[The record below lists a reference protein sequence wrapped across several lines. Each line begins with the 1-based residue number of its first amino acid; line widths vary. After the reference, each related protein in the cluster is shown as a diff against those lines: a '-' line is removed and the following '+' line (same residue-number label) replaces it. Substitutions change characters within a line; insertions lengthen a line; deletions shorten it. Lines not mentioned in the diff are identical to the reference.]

1 MTTEEQAAQATQ
13 AVAPG
18 RADLDVG
25 AIVGLLRR
33 KRGMSLDELATR
45 SDLSPSFI
53 SAVER
58 GKSDIALGRL
68 ARIAAVFG
76 LDVASL
82 LTYSSNT
89 ARPRFLTSDDRMP
102 VDRGE
107 GVDYRRLRLPGVDFE
122 LITVSF
128 EPRTAFRD
136 ALAHD
141 GIDIVYIPVGS
152 IVLVFDGVDYVMD
165 AGDSGVWSGR
175 TPHAFRND
183 TDSPAQLVAVVTD
196 TVWDLT

>member
-1 MTTEEQAAQATQ
+1 
-13 AVAPG
+13 
-18 RADLDVG
+18 
-25 AIVGLLRR
+25 
-33 KRGMSLDELATR
+33 
-45 SDLSPSFI
+45 
-53 SAVER
+53 
-58 GKSDIALGRL
+58 
-68 ARIAAVFG
+68 
-76 LDVASL
+76 
-82 LTYSSNT
+82 
-89 ARPRFLTSDDRMP
+89 MP

-141 GIDIVYIPVGS
+141 GIDIVYVPVGS
-152 IVLVFDGVDYVMD
+152 VVLVFDGVDYVMN

>member
-1 MTTEEQAAQATQ
+1 MATEDEAVQEPE
-13 AVAPG
+13 AVAPNG
-18 RADLDVG
+18 AVVDVG

-89 ARPRFLTSDDRMP
+89 SRPRFLSSDDRTP

-122 LITVSF
+122 LITVTF

-141 GIDIVYIPVGS
+141 GIDIVYVPVGS
-152 IVLVFDGVDYVMD
+152 VVLDFDGVDYVMN

-196 TVWDLT
+196 TVWDL

>member
-1 MTTEEQAAQATQ
+1 MTTEEQAAQATE

-68 ARIAAVFG
+68 SRIAAVFG

-89 ARPRFLTSDDRMP
+89 ARPRFLTSDDRVP

-141 GIDIVYIPVGS
+141 GIDIVYVPVGS
-152 IVLVFDGVDYVMD
+152 IVLVFDGVDYVMN

-175 TPHAFRND
+175 TPHAFRH
-183 TDSPAQLVAVVTD
+183 
-196 TVWDLT
+196 

>member
-1 MTTEEQAAQATQ
+1 MQEPE
-13 AVAPG
+13 AVAPNG
-18 RADLDVG
+18 AVVDVG

-89 ARPRFLTSDDRMP
+89 SRPRFLSSDDRTP

-122 LITVSF
+122 LITVTF

-141 GIDIVYIPVGS
+141 GIDIVYVPVGS
-152 IVLVFDGVDYVMD
+152 VVLDFDGVDYVMN

-196 TVWDLT
+196 TVWDL

>member
-1 MTTEEQAAQATQ
+1 MTTEEQAAQATE

-68 ARIAAVFG
+68 SRIAAVFG

-141 GIDIVYIPVGS
+141 GIDIVYVPVGS
-152 IVLVFDGVDYVMD
+152 VVLVFDGVDYVMN